1 MEQQPASNAAPSS
14 PPRVLQVG
22 PDRVT
27 ITDTEVVIEARHPLL
42 DWDVREMN
50 HVPVYVQ
57 EKKYFLVQKR
67 RGEPPYATHY
77 LLHPWG
83 EFQETNAPHFH
94 TYDAEA
100 VRERDAHLRSAQVDD
115 LGRAFLMP
123 LYPLLGLLWS
133 GMQKRLIRFGYVP
146 HVITGFS
153 VFVNF
158 ALIFGQAVFL
168 LIFLNTSLRAGKVI
182 LGGFLRALANSDH
195 ISLGLFN
202 VPVGAL
208 DILLTIGL
216 ILDVLVRYSRYMRD
230 DQWAGGFFEW
240 IIPRRKAKP
249 VQVA

>member
-1 MEQQPASNAAPSS
+1 MP
-14 PPRVLQVG
+14 
-22 PDRVT
+22 
-27 ITDTEVVIEARHPLL
+27 

-50 HVPVYVQ
+50 HVPVYV
-57 EKKYFLVQKR
+57 EDKKYFLVQKR
-67 RGEPPYATHY
+67 RGEPPYAARY

-100 VRERDAHLRSAQVDD
+100 VSEREAHLRSSLVDD

-158 ALIFGQAVFL
+158 SLIFGQAVFF

-182 LGGFLRALANSDH
+182 IGGFVRALANSDQ

-202 VPVGAL
+202 VPIGLL
-208 DILLTIGL
+208 DILLTIAL
-216 ILDVLVRYSRYMRD
+216 ILDVFVRFSRYMRD

-240 IIPRRKAKP
+240 IIPRRKAKT